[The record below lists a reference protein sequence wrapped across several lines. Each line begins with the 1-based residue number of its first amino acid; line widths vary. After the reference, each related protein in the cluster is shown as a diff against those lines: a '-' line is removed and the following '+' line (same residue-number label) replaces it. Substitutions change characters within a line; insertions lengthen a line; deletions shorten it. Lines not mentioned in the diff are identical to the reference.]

1 MAKLVTPVGI
11 LITVA
16 LLALYGVH
24 AAWIGVS
31 QHSFTSALSG
41 VVAFVACVGAALLK
55 PWSRYLVYLL
65 SAILIG
71 TWCYSLY
78 AAASAGYF
86 SLYTTWQIARQLAP
100 GIFLALLAAFCTYSV
115 FRQFRTEVR
124 KP

>member
-1 MAKLVTPVGI
+1 MARLVTPVGI

-16 LLALYGVH
+16 LLALYGVY

-31 QHSFTSALSG
+31 QHSLTSGLSG
-41 VVAFVACVGAALLK
+41 AVAFVACVGAALLK

-65 SAILIG
+65 SAVLIG
-71 TWCYSLY
+71 TWCYSLC

-86 SLYTTWQIARQLAP
+86 SLYSASQIARQLAP
-100 GIFLALLAAFCTYSV
+100 GIFLAMLACFCTYAV

>member
-1 MAKLVTPVGI
+1 MARLVTPVGI

-16 LLALYGVH
+16 LLALYGVY

-31 QHSFTSALSG
+31 QHSLTSALSG
-41 VVAFVACVGAALLK
+41 VLAFIACVGAALLK

-65 SAILIG
+65 SAVLIG

-78 AAASAGYF
+78 TAASAGYF
-86 SLYTTWQIARQLAP
+86 SLYTASQIFRQLAP
-100 GIFLALLAAFCTYSV
+100 GIFLAVLASFCAYAV
-115 FRQFRTEVR
+115 FRQFRTQVR